1 MIIELTEKLIQ
12 DAFSKTG
19 IDKKYYPQYEAE
31 AKRCYAALQKADPD
45 DEGST
50 ENDNNVKASIDNTNE
65 YIVFYVSEIEKGHSH
80 AWSNGYAHNS
90 VWGEDDYRIVQYTL
104 ESLEDNEKET
114 EFEIYATSLSEDPLF
129 VNRFKFLFAQSD
141 PDLHKKALEKAEEY
155 CRVYHECIEKG
166 KSLVYAHAYAEAVN
180 EDMIEFYCDIYAEA
194 YELAITH
201 GEDDSASDDFG
212 RFCSNAADNSILMLH
227 DFSKKFTKDWQKEF
241 FIRLICNDYEKDYKR
256 PMDNSLLE
264 EIRKELYK

>member
-31 AKRCYAALQKADPD
+31 AKRCYAALQKVDPD

-80 AWSNGYAHNS
+80 AWSNGYAHYS
-90 VWGEDDYRIVQYTL
+90 VLGENDYWIVQYTL
-104 ESLEDNEKET
+104 ESLEVNERDK
-114 EFEIYATSLSEDPLF
+114 EFEIHANSIVKDPIF
-129 VNRFKFLFAQSD
+129 VNRFKDLFGQGIADSR
-141 PDLHKKALEKAEEY
+141 EKAVDY

-166 KSLVYAHAYAEAVN
+166 KSLVYAHAYAEALN

-194 YELAITH
+194 YALAITQ

-227 DFSKKFTKDWQKEF
+227 DFSKKFTKGWQKEF